1 MNTFEDQIRVALH
14 KLAEEAVPMNLAD
27 HALRGSR
34 RRKVTLATAGA
45 AVFAAVSL
53 SLAPLALAN
62 VAGNTHPQGNPAP
75 PATTPAEPSPQA
87 PQPSPTVTTPP
98 PPQTTPSP
106 TDAIPATPTI
116 AATPS
121 PIESTPPPFPT
132 PTRS

>member
-1 MNTFEDQIRVALH
+1 H
-14 KLAEEAVPMNLAD
+14 G
-27 HALRGSR
+27 LRGSR
-34 RRKVTLATAGA
+34 RRKVALATAGA

-62 VAGNTHPQGNPAP
+62 VAGNTHPEGNPAP
-75 PATTPAEPSPQA
+75 PATTPAEPS

-106 TDAIPATPTI
+106 TVAVPATPTI

-121 PIESTPPPFPT
+121 PIESTPPPLPT